1 MLTFIFSS
9 QIAKRMLI
17 SFGLLLSVAAASFAQ
32 DCTSDADCGE
42 RQICKVG
49 AGRCVGVACKQDSH
63 CPSGKCIVN
72 ASYAGLNKCAQCTN
86 NSQCPQTAHI
96 CSNYE
101 CVECTTDSQCVGKL
115 CLENRCQTCTQNS
128 HCKGANMICIQGNRS
143 PNRCGCN
150 TNSDCRFG
158 QLCDSRTHSCIAGL
172 KKPQPGIDP
181 GKLKKLETQPI
192 GPKSVQPGA
201 IDQGT
206 IDPGTTAP
214 LDATQT
220 QPKKFSR

>member
-1 MLTFIFSS
+1 
-9 QIAKRMLI
+9 
-17 SFGLLLSVAAASFAQ
+17 
-32 DCTSDADCGE
+32 
-42 RQICKVG
+42 
-49 AGRCVGVACKQDSH
+49 
-63 CPSGKCIVN
+63 
-72 ASYAGLNKCAQCTN
+72 
-86 NSQCPQTAHI
+86 
-96 CSNYE
+96 
-101 CVECTTDSQCVGKL
+101 
-115 CLENRCQTCTQNS
+115 
-128 HCKGANMICIQGNRS
+128 MICIQGNRS

-206 IDPGTTAP
+206 IDPGTTGAS
-214 LDATQT
+214 DAE
-220 QPKKFSR
+220 PVSGADEEADVDEDAGVDEADPVK